1 MKSASLITLVVLEAT
16 DARFDPAALEIL
28 RDARKL
34 CPKCER
40 ELVLR
45 TAGKGP
51 GAGKQF
57 WGCSSYPNCRFT
69 MPLSNGQRRA
79 EFAA

>member
-1 MKSASLITLVVLEAT
+1 MLGAT
-16 DARFDPAALEIL
+16 DARFDQAMLEIL
-28 RDARKL
+28 RDTRKL

-45 TAGKGP
+45 TASKGP

-57 WGCSSYPNCRFT
+57 WGCSGYPVGCRFT
-69 MPLSNGQRRA
+69 MPA
-79 EFAA
+79 